1 MKMWQFTLLAVGIQ
15 LLLHCNTALPP
26 DYCHCNTYSYEYMY
40 QATSGIVEL
49 PGANL
54 FTASLSSHEFLSG
67 DGDQM
72 LPDARIGP
80 MICTLGYGATRH
92 RQRRNL
98 VNSVHIVSRTSY
110 IFTRY
115 SYTYPLKHKQS
126 TPLWQTFGTKNRA
139 RHRPNLGRQL
149 VSITGRGYKLPVQAC
164 WASFGPF
171 CYRGA
176 KRLIAPLLRM
186 LQYKPGSCLCS
197 STILLKAK
205 C

>member
-1 MKMWQFTLLAVGIQ
+1 MWQFTLLAVGIQ

-115 SYTYPLKHKQS
+115 SIRTLYNINKVHQYGKHS
-126 TPLWQTFGTKNRA
+126 A
-139 RHRPNLGRQL
+139 RKTARDIDLISEDNWCLLQ
-149 VSITGRGYKLPVQAC
+149 V
-164 WASFGPF
+164 
-171 CYRGA
+171 GA
-176 KRLIAPLLRM
+176 TSY
-186 LQYKPGSCLCS
+186 QYKPAGHHSDHFVTVVQS
-197 STILLKAK
+197 D
-205 C
+205 